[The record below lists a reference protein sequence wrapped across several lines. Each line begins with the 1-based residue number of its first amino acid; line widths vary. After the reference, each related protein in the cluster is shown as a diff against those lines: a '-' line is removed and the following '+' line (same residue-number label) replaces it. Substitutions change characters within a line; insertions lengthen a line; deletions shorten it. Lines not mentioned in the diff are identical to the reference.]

1 MNSHDLRTNDEYH
14 HATSNPP
21 APRQL
26 LAWFEGAAWPEGA
39 GPAPDRPGCLA
50 AAEDLLQLARS
61 GMRDMD
67 PDRRDAVLV
76 RLSRQGA
83 GGRSD
88 RGR

>member
-1 MNSHDLRTNDEYH
+1 MNSHDFRTNNEYVQ
-14 HATSNPP
+14 AGGCPP

-26 LAWFEGAAWPEGA
+26 RAWFEGAAWPEGA

-76 RLSRQGA
+76 RL
-83 GGRSD
+83 GRHGE
-88 RGR
+88 RGQ